1 MGAASGEFVKNVRR
15 PPSVPRERR
24 TGPLATVLTEVAA
37 SQRSY
42 PPVK

>member
-1 MGAASGEFVKNVRR
+1 LLDIPHLAFKVLVDGDHAIAAVRW
-15 PPSVPRERR
+15 
-24 TGPLATVLTEVAA
+24 PLATVLVAAAA